1 MGTLSKNLISLVL
14 RRHEVFSSHNL
25 IFPYC
30 NFWKLAECQYYD
42 SRGIWGVAI
51 DAIVQ
56 NTRVQA
62 SAAAA
67 QRQLIQDCTN
77 NGYCGYGAYCF
88 QSGDQVG
95 CACKSGFRG
104 RTRYGVEAVCSRIY

>member
-1 MGTLSKNLISLVL
+1 MKFFQVTILFLLIGT
-14 RRHEVFSSHNL
+14 FG
-25 IFPYC
+25 
-30 NFWKLAECQYYD
+30 KLAESQYYD

-67 QRQLIQDCTN
+67 QRQLIQGN
-77 NGYCGYGAYCF
+77 F
-88 QSGDQVG
+88 ESL
-95 CACKSGFRG
+95 
-104 RTRYGVEAVCSRIY
+104 

>member
-1 MGTLSKNLISLVL
+1 MKFFQITILFFLIVT
-14 RRHEVFSSHNL
+14 FG
-25 IFPYC
+25 
-30 NFWKLAECQYYD
+30 KLAESQYYD

-67 QRQLIQDCTN
+67 QRQLIQGN
-77 NGYCGYGAYCF
+77 F
-88 QSGDQVG
+88 ESL
-95 CACKSGFRG
+95 
-104 RTRYGVEAVCSRIY
+104 

>member
-1 MGTLSKNLISLVL
+1 MKFFQVTILFFLIVP
-14 RRHEVFSSHNL
+14 FG
-25 IFPYC
+25 
-30 NFWKLAECQYYD
+30 KLAESQYYD

-67 QRQLIQDCTN
+67 QRQLIQGN
-77 NGYCGYGAYCF
+77 F
-88 QSGDQVG
+88 ESL
-95 CACKSGFRG
+95 
-104 RTRYGVEAVCSRIY
+104 